1 MSDAALSRI
10 GFIGLGAMGGPIC
23 GHLAAA
29 GHDVAAY
36 DIRPTAVDAAAA
48 RGARP
53 AASVREAA
61 SDAQLLVLMVHN
73 AAQADAVLFGQGG
86 AAAALPAGAVV
97 WLASTVAPAYAR
109 GLQASLRE
117 RGLGMVD
124 GPVSGGA
131 TGAQAGTLTIIA
143 SGDAPSLRIAEPA
156 MRACS
161 SVIHQVGEEAG
172 AASTVKLVNQLLTA
186 SHIALT
192 AEALALGARAGV
204 DPDVLV
210 EVISQSA
217 GASRQFEKRAPRMA
231 AGDHAPQSTVDI
243 FLKDLE
249 IALDAARALRFPV
262 PIAAS
267 AHQVFSMAAGAGDGP
282 NSDTTVLRVYERN
295 GGVDVAAARKEA

>member
-36 DIRPTAVDAAAA
+36 DIRPTAVDAAVA

-53 AASVREAA
+53 AASLREAA

-117 RGLGMVD
+117 RGFGMVD

-131 TGAQAGTLTIIA
+131 TGAQAGTLTIMV
-143 SGDAPSLRIAEPA
+143 SGDAPSLRVAEPA

-210 EVISQSA
+210 QVISQSA
-217 GASRQFEKRAPRMA
+217 GASLQFEKRAPRMA